1 MFRVETE
8 FPIAFDSPDHLM
20 PWGTKR
26 DNHSSTSFI
35 QESIAHFKMDRSVKF
50 MDLGCSGGGL
60 VKEWLTYTNFAIGLE
75 GSDYSLKHKRA
86 SWPELY
92 KRNLFTCDI
101 SRPYKVSYNSQVY
114 KCDLIS
120 AWEVVEH
127 IETTRLDVFFNNIWE
142 HLEDGGL
149 FLASGHTESDA
160 PEGVELHL
168 SAFPKE
174 KWIDELIPTDKFYVI
189 EYPLESVVRQ
199 GHFFLS
205 LQKKGGTN
213 TFRSFSSL
221 QKRRKPLL

>member
-127 IETTRLDVFFNNIWE
+127 IL
-142 HLEDGGL
+142 
-149 FLASGHTESDA
+149 
-160 PEGVELHL
+160 
-168 SAFPKE
+168 
-174 KWIDELIPTDKFYVI
+174 
-189 EYPLESVVRQ
+189 
-199 GHFFLS
+199 
-205 LQKKGGTN
+205 
-213 TFRSFSSL
+213 
-221 QKRRKPLL
+221 

>member
-26 DNHSSTSFI
+26 DNHSSPSFI

-92 KRNLFTCDI
+92 KRNLFTC
-101 SRPYKVSYNSQVY
+101 KT
-114 KCDLIS
+114 LICF
-120 AWEVVEH
+120 E
-127 IETTRLDVFFNNIWE
+127 
-142 HLEDGGL
+142 
-149 FLASGHTESDA
+149 
-160 PEGVELHL
+160 
-168 SAFPKE
+168 
-174 KWIDELIPTDKFYVI
+174 
-189 EYPLESVVRQ
+189 
-199 GHFFLS
+199 
-205 LQKKGGTN
+205 
-213 TFRSFSSL
+213 
-221 QKRRKPLL
+221 